1 MDHSAEATQLNVV
14 IVILVVAYFGVMVW
28 TRRVKVWTRRVKNR
42 PPGEGGGGIGVSGGA
57 AGGIAGSADD
67 TDDIDGMGVP
77 AKKKGPDRH
86 KGRFQLQGKD
96 AETAAKV
103 LKRMLQQDPRY
114 SDQGGKK

>member
-1 MDHSAEATQLNVV
+1 MDHSAEATQLIVV
-14 IVILVVAYFGVMVW
+14 IVILVVAYFGVM
-28 TRRVKVWTRRVKNR
+28 VWTRRVKNR

-86 KGRFQLQGKD
+86 KGRFQLKGKD

-114 SDQGGKK
+114 GDQGGKK

>member
-1 MDHSAEATQLNVV
+1 MDRTAEATQLFVV
-14 IVILVVAYFGVMVW
+14 IVVLVVAYFGVMLW
-28 TRRVKVWTRRVKNR
+28 TRSRKNKAS
-42 PPGEGGGGIGVSGGA
+42 GEGGGGIGVSGGL
-57 AGGIAGSADD
+57 AGGIAASGND
-67 TDDIDGMGVP
+67 TDDIDGEVIP
-77 AKKKGPDRH
+77 AKKTGPDRH

>member
-1 MDHSAEATQLNVV
+1 MDHSAEATQLIVV
-14 IVILVVAYFGVMVW
+14 IVILVVAYFGVM
-28 TRRVKVWTRRVKNR
+28 VWTRRVKNR

-67 TDDIDGMGVP
+67 TDGMGVP

>member
-1 MDHSAEATQLNVV
+1 MDHSAEATQLIVV
-14 IVILVVAYFGVMVW
+14 IVILVVAYFGVM
-28 TRRVKVWTRRVKNR
+28 VWTRRVKNR